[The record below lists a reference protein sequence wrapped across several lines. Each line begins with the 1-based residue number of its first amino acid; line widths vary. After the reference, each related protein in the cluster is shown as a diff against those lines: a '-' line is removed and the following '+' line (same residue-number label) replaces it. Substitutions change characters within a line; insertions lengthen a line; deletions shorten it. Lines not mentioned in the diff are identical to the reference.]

1 VRSIPLGA
9 TDVPPIDNSHQFVTA
24 AQQRSALAYEW
35 ADAALRVLAA
45 AGQPISFPAVA
56 DVAGVSKAYLYAQH
70 ENKTLRDQRQLLNS
84 QLAAAHGALREA
96 RVAGGR

>member
-56 DVAGVSKAYLYAQH
+56 DAAGVSKAYLYAQR
-70 ENKTLRDQRQLLNS
+70 ELRARIV
-84 QLAAAHGALREA
+84 EA
-96 RVAGGR
+96 RTAGERQGMRRQAPA